1 MKTRIY
7 YCLLFIGIISVT
19 LPSCISN
26 KKPEESSSTI
36 KSINRK
42 LFSVQYPA
50 GWYIDT
56 LDDDYD
62 ADKLFSINTDSGEN
76 YIAFYIFDESINIED
91 HINTQ
96 IETNKELIM
105 RDAVISNFSKW
116 GKFKG
121 KGAIMSGS
129 FFSANE
135 GKLKIFAYTT
145 AKKGFLI
152 YQQTYNTDE
161 ALYKEGFDLIEK
173 TFELK

>member
-1 MKTRIY
+1 MKNKV
-7 YCLLFIGIISVT
+7 YCFLLFGIILTTV
-19 LPSCISN
+19 LPSCISG
-26 KKPEESSSTI
+26 KKAEVSSSEN
-36 KSINRK
+36 KSVNRK
-42 LFSVQYPA
+42 TFSVEYRP

-62 ADKLFSINTDSGEN
+62 ADKRFSINTDTGEN
-76 YIAFYIFDESINIED
+76 YIAFYLFDEAISIED
-91 HINTQ
+91 HVNTM

-105 RDAVISNFSKW
+105 RDGVVTPFSSW

-129 FFSANE
+129 FFSTNK
-135 GKLKIFAYTT
+135 GKIKIFAYTT

-152 YQQTYNTDE
+152 FQQTYDTDE

-173 TFELK
+173 TFEIK